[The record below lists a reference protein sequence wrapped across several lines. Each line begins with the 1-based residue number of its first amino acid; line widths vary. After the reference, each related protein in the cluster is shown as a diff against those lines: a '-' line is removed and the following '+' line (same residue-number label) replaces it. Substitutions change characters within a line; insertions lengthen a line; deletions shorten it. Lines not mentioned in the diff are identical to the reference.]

1 MQMDDAPGT
10 KQGCLLVHFK
20 YVLGE
25 LNETRMSAHEPQI
38 CTIQM
43 DDVPRVKQGCQWRK
57 HNKQGY

>member
-1 MQMDDAPGT
+1 MDDAPAT

-20 YVLGE
+20 YVLCE

-43 DDVPRVKQGCQWRK
+43 DDVPGVKQVSVEET
-57 HNKQGY
+57 